1 MLFDLSGK
9 RRNVIRVIYGFLA
22 VIFGAGFLL
31 FGVGS
36 EVQGGLGDIFGF
48 GTNDTSNDNP
58 AFQDQIDDAEQKLEE
73 NPNDER
79 ALADLV
85 QLHYQAGN
93 DAVEVDEATGQI
105 SFTTESED
113 SYNSAVSAWQDYL
126 KAAKDPDPATAAIAN
141 QAYTILLQNAEP
153 TEIESIAKDAIGPA
167 EISAED
173 NPGVG
178 PWSTLAQYAY
188 FAGDTELGDEAA
200 MKAVAEA
207 EPSQR
212 KEIQKGLDAAAKQAE
227 QLREQIEKQAKK
239 GDDEGA
245 FTNPLEEG
253 IGGGA
258 LPGAG
263 GTGVPPST
271 PPAP

>member
-1 MLFDLSGK
+1 VLFDLSGK
-9 RRNVIRVIYGFLA
+9 RKRVVQVVYATLA
-22 VIFGAGFLL
+22 VLFAVSFVGFGIGSDAAGGIFDAL
-31 FGVGS
+31 
-36 EVQGGLGDIFGF
+36 GF
-48 GTNDTSNDNP
+48 GTQDTSNDNP
-58 AFQDQIDDAEQKLEE
+58 AFEDQIDEAEQKLEA
-73 NPNDER
+73 NPKDER

-93 DAVEVDEATGQI
+93 DAVEVNQETGQI

-113 SYNSAVSAWQDYL
+113 SYNAAVSAWQDYL
-126 KAAKDPDPATAAIAN
+126 KAAKGPDPATAAIAN

-153 TEIESIAKDAIGPA
+153 TEIESIAKDAIAPA
-167 EISAED
+167 QISADD

-178 PWSTLAQYAY
+178 PYSTLAQYAY

-200 MKAVAEA
+200 KNAVAEA
-207 EPSQR
+207 EPSER
-212 KEIQKGLDAAAKQAE
+212 KQIQKGLDAAAKQAE
-227 QLREQIEKQAKK
+227 QLREQIEKQAEK
-239 GDDEGA
+239 GDDAGA

-253 IGGGA
+253 IGGGS

-263 GTGVPPST
+263 GSALPGGT

>member
-9 RRNVIRVIYGFLA
+9 RRNVIRVVYGFLA

-36 EVQGGLGDIFGF
+36 EVQGGLGDLFGF
-48 GTNDTSNDNP
+48 GTNDTTNDNP
-58 AFQDQIDDAEQKLEE
+58 AFEDQIDDAEQRLVA

-93 DAVEVDEATGQI
+93 DAVEVNETTGQI

-113 SYNSAVSAWQDYL
+113 SYNAAVSAWQDYQ

-141 QAYTILLQNAEP
+141 QAYTIILQNAEP
-153 TEIESIAKDAIGPA
+153 TEVETIAKDAIAPA

-178 PWSTLAQYAY
+178 PYSTLAQYAY
-188 FAGDTELGDEAA
+188 FAGDTELGGEAA
-200 MKAVAEA
+200 RKAVAEA

-212 KEIQKGLDAAAKQAE
+212 NQIQKGLDQAAKAAE
-227 QLREQIEKQAKK
+227 QLREQIEKQAEK
-239 GDDEGA
+239 GGDEGA
-245 FTNPLEEG
+245 FTNPLEQG
-253 IGGGA
+253 IGGGS

-263 GTGVPPST
+263 GTALPGGA